1 MLYWKTTFQ
10 LSDWQKFKFAQPGG
24 KAMFK
29 KHSYIQ
35 KKKKVHGGYFAISK
49 EIKNKILLS

>member
-35 KKKKVHGGYFAISK
+35 KKKVHGGYFAIST